1 MPFLIKSMSTQLP
14 VADLERAI
22 RFYTEVLGFELSFRY
37 EDFYAGVVKDGFSIH
52 LKQGK
57 PNGNK
62 VNGDIDLM
70 FDVEDIDGVYRLLA
84 GQSIIQ
90 PLREM
95 PYGREFYIEDP
106 DGYVLSFLQVE

>member
-1 MPFLIKSMSTQLP
+1 MPFPIKSMSTQLP
-14 VADLERAI
+14 VANLERAI

-37 EDFYAGVVKDGFSIH
+37 EDFYAGVARDGFSIH
-52 LKQGK
+52 LKEGK

-70 FDVEDIDGVYRLLA
+70 FAVEDLEGIYRQFA
-84 GQSIIQ
+84 GEAIIQ

-95 PYGREFYIEDP
+95 PYGKEFYIEDP
-106 DGYVLSFLQVE
+106 DGYVLAFLQVD